1 MNRDAVLFA
10 YDGSDHAKSAIEQAG
25 HQLRSDR
32 SALILTVWQPVEA
45 VSFFGSAAFP
55 SVPAE
60 LLEAAA
66 EQAEKVAAEG
76 VELASAA
83 GFEAEPIVEKGTP
96 VWSRIVEVADSRDA
110 GVVVLGSHGRSGLSY
125 AAMGS
130 VATSVAHH
138 TKRPVLITRLTH

>member
-1 MNRDAVLFA
+1 M
-10 YDGSDHAKSAIEQAG
+10 
-25 HQLRSDR
+25 
-32 SALILTVWQPVEA
+32 WQPVEA
-45 VSFFGSAAFP
+45 VSFFGGAAFP

-96 VWSRIVEVADSRDA
+96 VWNRIVEVADSRDA
-110 GVVVLGSHGRSGLSY
+110 AVVVLGSHGRSGLSY
-125 AAMGS
+125 ATMGS

-138 TKRPVLITRLTH
+138 IKRPVLITRLTH